1 MDSPLER
8 DGFEPSVPRVM
19 DGDLG
24 RQGPALIAVLELA
37 DEILNYLSSEFAMTL
52 RAAVNKFREP
62 PAPRPSGARKM
73 SVSGPEALPSRCRIS
88 TSRGEY
94 LVAGYARAH
103 AARHGLST

>member
-1 MDSPLER
+1 MDSNPR
-8 DGFEPSVPRVM
+8 SPRVM
-19 DGDLG
+19 DGNLG
-24 RQGPALIAVLELA
+24 RQGPVLIAVLEPA

-62 PAPRPSGARKM
+62 LIRASRRRRGLQALEKCPCQVQS
-73 SVSGPEALPSRCRIS
+73 EALPSRCRIS

-103 AARHGLST
+103 AARHGLRT